1 MKKLLTLSLIT
12 ATAVMLFVPR
22 AEAQFGGQGGGQGG
36 GGGGGGLPGSQ
47 GGQNQTQ
54 LQSLSGSIQSPGT
67 LPKII
72 GRSTQGNFGARAI
85 GSGTRQRFRGFMG
98 SSQSG
103 GSQYTTS
110 GAYRNSRTQLPGSGM
125 GSFSSFST
133 AQRGQQGGNAQA
145 QGQQQPQR
153 RSSSSASK
161 LTKPIKV
168 KVGFENESSPFAD
181 SRAMA
186 GLQRRVGRISAL
198 NLELVTIEG
207 RTAVLRGSV
216 ASDQARLLAEQLIL
230 LEPGIDSVRNE
241 LTSSWKAPEPGLGQ
255 PGNQPPDEPGNEPS
269 NPAQENPS
277 ADSLPEPEPN

>member
-1 MKKLLTLSLIT
+1 MRLLTLTLIIAAGT
-12 ATAVMLFVPR
+12 VMLFAPR

-36 GGGGGGLPGSQ
+36 GQLPGSQ

-98 SSQSG
+98 QSMSG
-103 GSQYTTS
+103 GSNFSNS

-145 QGQQQPQR
+145 QAQGQQQPQR
-153 RSSSSASK
+153 RSGTSATK
-161 LTKPIKV
+161 LAKPIKV
-168 KVGFENESSPFAD
+168 KVGFENDSSPFAD
-181 SRAMA
+181 ARSMA
-186 GLQRRVGRISAL
+186 GLQRRVGRIAAL
-198 NLELVTIEG
+198 DLEGVSIEG

-241 LTSSWKAPEPGLGQ
+241 LTSSWKAPEPALGRQ
-255 PGNQPPDEPGNEPS
+255 GNQPPDEPDKGPTNPNREDPS
-269 NPAQENPS
+269 V
-277 ADSLPEPEPN
+277 DSLPEPN